1 MEATEELTV
10 MTGDKD
16 DEETRLAVAR
26 EDACPWL
33 GRILATFIEL
43 RFGDDAPGSPKRASL
58 DKRSS
63 LDAIDEDGNNDDDV
77 RSDGALSMMSSEA
90 RMQELEQVVINT
102 LQCLINL
109 SRSKKNR
116 KEIADAGCVAPACTL
131 LDLTLRREI
140 HDRAVMLL
148 INCCTGPIQYT
159 GPVHDVV
166 EDSEGVQKLVEMI
179 KLGPDHPTAHRA
191 VQVLSLVSVDPEIKD
206 IFRDKCT
213 GGFEALR
220 AMLERPG
227 GGLFLKHAALTVNHL
242 CDENVP
248 NKIAFMESGGVP
260 AMMRLMDRPPDDP
273 LTAIALD
280 AVTILAED
288 NDEVDEAVAVT
299 GVLPRVVEM
308 ISNPE
313 NPKLTQAAVTA
324 VMHMARDYKD
334 AKRMLTTAGVI
345 SKLKRIID
353 ECAIEESPE
362 SVHLAQMCV
371 SSLTNIA
378 IDTEYW
384 GQSELAEEN
393 VLTNVRSVFQSAPAE
408 SKMAQV
414 CIAFVYA
421 YTAGNSDN
429 GWTVREAGLL
439 PVVAYHHLR
448 GRDKKTRESKEAL
461 VSLGAAVDDDEES
474 QDLVSSL
481 FGETVLRECLKVG
494 AAKGTYVPPENRDE
508 KTRARE
514 KQTLSEVCK
523 IARLAMNGADFAAR
537 AKKAYEDRKAKFA
550 QDIFD
555 AEAALERKLVEQLA
569 AREKELKE
577 AENARQELRRAQ
589 ADAANSRADAKKEIN
604 EAKAAR
610 FEYDAALRALNA
622 KQGTLIKEKEEARR
636 MIDEK
641 IETYRS
647 ESDKLRNMIGVYEE
661 TSAEASGDAKKEIE
675 RKIKTA
681 KTAKGEYDKRLKPGG
696 CNIVKG
702 LEAQIAELEKRLK
715 DPAIES
721 LAELVKEKEEIWK
734 IEQAEADEAERVLKE
749 KEQAEAWARAN
760 AEREEREAKE
770 KKEREEKEKRRLA
783 KEKKNKKKK
792 KKKEEEEE
800 EEEEEAGAAASR
812 TTTTN
817 GDAKYEDVNDGPKVI
832 MVEDEDEEPK
842 KKACCVVM

>member
-1 MEATEELTV
+1 
-10 MTGDKD
+10 
-16 DEETRLAVAR
+16 
-26 EDACPWL
+26 
-33 GRILATFIEL
+33 
-43 RFGDDAPGSPKRASL
+43 
-58 DKRSS
+58 
-63 LDAIDEDGNNDDDV
+63 
-77 RSDGALSMMSSEA
+77 
-90 RMQELEQVVINT
+90 
-102 LQCLINL
+102 
-109 SRSKKNR
+109 
-116 KEIADAGCVAPACTL
+116 
-131 LDLTLRREI
+131 
-140 HDRAVMLL
+140 
-148 INCCTGPIQYT
+148 
-159 GPVHDVV
+159 
-166 EDSEGVQKLVEMI
+166 
-179 KLGPDHPTAHRA
+179 
-191 VQVLSLVSVDPEIKD
+191 
-206 IFRDKCT
+206 
-213 GGFEALR
+213 
-220 AMLERPG
+220 
-227 GGLFLKHAALTVNHL
+227 
-242 CDENVP
+242 
-248 NKIAFMESGGVP
+248 
-260 AMMRLMDRPPDDP
+260 
-273 LTAIALD
+273 
-280 AVTILAED
+280 
-288 NDEVDEAVAVT
+288 
-299 GVLPRVVEM
+299 
-308 ISNPE
+308 
-313 NPKLTQAAVTA
+313 
-324 VMHMARDYKD
+324 
-334 AKRMLTTAGVI
+334 
-345 SKLKRIID
+345 
-353 ECAIEESPE
+353 
-362 SVHLAQMCV
+362 MCV

-555 AEAALERKLVEQLA
+555 AEAALERKIVEQLA

-610 FEYDAALRALNA
+610 FEYDAALRELNA
-622 KQGTLIKEKEEARR
+622 KQGTLIKQKEEARR

-661 TSAEASGDAKKEIE
+661 TSAEASGDAKREIE

-715 DPAIES
+715 DPAIELS
-721 LAELVKEKEEIWK
+721 LIH
-734 IEQAEADEAERVLKE
+734 I
-749 KEQAEAWARAN
+749 
-760 AEREEREAKE
+760 
-770 KKEREEKEKRRLA
+770 
-783 KEKKNKKKK
+783 
-792 KKKEEEEE
+792 
-800 EEEEEAGAAASR
+800 
-812 TTTTN
+812 
-817 GDAKYEDVNDGPKVI
+817 
-832 MVEDEDEEPK
+832 
-842 KKACCVVM
+842 